1 MANNSNDSMSA
12 EKKKR
17 TTLANAINVGIPPVR
32 TRTRIDDQLNHE
44 HNQKIAE
51 LDRQLDV
58 IRLKGGPA
66 APKKPA
72 AIARG
77 ASDAQ
82 KEKHKLAREKY
93 LAELKKRDEY
103 ESEDYKRLNELNE
116 LVHNLNVVKDAL
128 MAKNTDNEKVNKAR
142 NEKRDAA
149 VKELTDKAGP
159 HAVRLGN
166 TDLKDPKAITA
177 RLTSLVNDNPSLELL
192 VKRHEISSE
201 KYRISDGAMVAIAT
215 LQEQCVSD
223 IAEYA
228 IGRCTASQHKRVQA
242 DHAVTGGYRKL
253 VTYPFW
259 HNLACVRR
267 VEEKVAR
274 HDAYE
279 VARSNAQKKYKKRT
293 QRNPDAKPEPFSYP
307 TFPETEVAKGKA
319 HKHEETKTKK
329 DGTEYKSVTY
339 TWVGID
345 ADESDDV
352 ERPYDVYVRRV
363 FKDTAASM
371 DDEDELETEGV
382 LVSTGMCKFLN
393 DVCCELANRFA
404 PQLHTLMTLKKN
416 QDGVVKAVK
425 TVKADLVMALIKN
438 MMYDSYTIRNGDFAL
453 SADHAN
459 IINIITAKCE
469 KHQQY
474 VTSKQVKKEAPVQE
488 AAVVDPLEAD
498 EADEVEELE
507 AEPEAVKPVKNQPK
521 EPEVQR
527 AAKPN
532 GVAKK

>member
-1 MANNSNDSMSA
+1 MADNATDMA
-12 EKKKR
+12 DKKKR

-58 IRLKGGPA
+58 LRLKGGPP

-72 AIARG
+72 AQVRG

-82 KEKHKLAREKY
+82 KEKHKLVREKY
-93 LAELKKRDEY
+93 LAEVKKRADY
-103 ESEDYKRLNELNE
+103 ESEDYKRLRELDELVHHLNIVKDVLMTKGELNE
-116 LVHNLNVVKDAL
+116 KVVK
-128 MAKNTDNEKVNKAR
+128 
-142 NEKRDAA
+142 KRDDIIA
-149 VKELTDKAGP
+149 ELTDKSGP
-159 HAVRLGN
+159 HAARLGQ
-166 TDLKDPKAITA
+166 TDLKDPKSITA
-177 RLTSLVNDNPSLELL
+177 KLTSLVTDNSHLELFI
-192 VKRHEISSE
+192 KRHEIASE

-253 VTYPFW
+253 ITYPFW

-279 VARSNAQKKYKKRT
+279 TARSNAHKKYKKRVART
-293 QRNPDAKPEPFSYP
+293 PEAKPEPFSYP

-339 TWVGID
+339 TWIGID
-345 ADESDDV
+345 ADESEDT
-352 ERPYDVYVRRV
+352 EHPYDVYVRRV

-371 DDEDELETEGV
+371 DDEDELETDGV
-382 LVSTGMCKFLN
+382 LVSTGMRKFLN

-404 PQLHTLMTLKKN
+404 PQLHTLMTIKKG
-416 QDGVVKAVK
+416 QDGNGKMVK
-425 TVKADLVMALIKN
+425 TVKADLVLALIKN
-438 MMYDSYTIRNGDFAL
+438 MIYDSYTIRDGNFAL
-453 SADHAN
+453 SSDHAN
-459 IINIITAKCE
+459 IINIINAKCE

-474 VTSKQVKKEAPVQE
+474 VTAKQVKKEAPVRE

-498 EADEVEELE
+498 EDDAEEVEELE
-507 AEPEAVKPVKNQPK
+507 APKPAAKHAPKQKVEVERAVK
-521 EPEVQR
+521 
-527 AAKPN
+527 AN
-532 GVAKK
+532 GVGKK